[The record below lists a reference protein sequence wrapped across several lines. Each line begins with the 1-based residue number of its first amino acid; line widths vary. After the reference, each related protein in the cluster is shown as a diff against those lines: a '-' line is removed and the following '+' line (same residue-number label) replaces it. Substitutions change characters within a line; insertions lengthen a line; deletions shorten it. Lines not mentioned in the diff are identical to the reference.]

1 MGQLDWGQF
10 NRLIQNIKTLGA
22 PRIAVLAA
30 IGVLVSGFV
39 FAASYLATRSGYETI
54 YVGLTQQDI
63 TRMGAVLAEAGI
75 AFEASVDGSKLLVPF
90 GQAGEARARLA
101 EKGLP
106 GSATAGYEL
115 FDKLGAL
122 GLTSFM
128 QQVTKVRALEG
139 ELSRTIQNLKGVK
152 AARVHIVLPE
162 SGSLRL
168 NRQAPAAS
176 VVIKTEVQGDVSS
189 ASAIRHLVAAA
200 IPEMTASQV
209 SVIGTDGTVMASG
222 SDGASELPSKTVE
235 LERSI
240 SRQLQDNV
248 RRTLNPYLGLE
259 NFEVSA
265 SVRLNLD
272 KRQTNETAF
281 DPDKRVE
288 RSVRV
293 VKEAQTGQEASTRG
307 AVSVEQNVP
316 SESGGAS
323 GSGQTKH
330 AQDRK
335 EETTNYEVGSKLTS
349 TTSEGYRIEVISLAI
364 VVNKKRLADMLGKEP
379 TQEDLTRE
387 VGEIEKLAS
396 SAAGADQKRGDRVSV
411 AAVTFAPVTNISEG
425 ESAGRWTSVL
435 LSLAA
440 GLIKSLTMIAVGIIV
455 VWGGFKPLTR
465 ALLSQSQNA
474 EAALGLGSQ
483 KEPDYGRA
491 TGFEIPQLPL
501 ASSGAIGNQNS
512 NSISEVDQGPIGTP
526 RLDPKRQLEEIFSA
540 DEERSMAVIR
550 NWVRAN

>member
-10 NRLIQNIKTLGA
+10 NRLIQSIKTLGA

-176 VVIKTEVQGDVSS
+176 VVIKTEVQGDASS

-293 VKEAQTGQEASTRG
+293 VKEAQTGQEASARG